1 MATQRFPGHI
11 HITRKEPQ
19 PMESLLGRCIRSM
32 GLTPGINTRR
42 IFAAWDEASGS
53 GTLYIT
59 VRSSVIRSQLY
70 FQRDLLIEKINTIL
84 RTDAMFDP
92 TSQTV
97 GFVKNI
103 VLK

>member
-1 MATQRFPGHI
+1 MD
-11 HITRKEPQ
+11 
-19 PMESLLGRCIRSM
+19 SLLGRCIRSM

-42 IFAAWDEASGS
+42 IFAAWDEASGAGPFTLNRFFRN

-84 RTDAMFDP
+84 RADAMFDP